1 MTETTGAVSTRWS
14 LGRVLTALAAT
25 LLTALS
31 TLLHGAY
38 VEARL
43 VGSEGWTRWVVV
55 DVLLVAAPL
64 VLPAATYAVARRVA
78 HGRQTA
84 IDLSLAV
91 WLVTAFV
98 SCLLAVFW
106 I

>member
-1 MTETTGAVSTRWS
+1 MTEPTSVVLTRWS
-14 LGRVLTALAAT
+14 LGRVMTALAAT

-31 TLLHGAY
+31 ALLHGAY
-38 VEARL
+38 AEARL

-55 DVLLVAAPL
+55 DVLLIAAPL
-64 VLPAATYAVARRVA
+64 VLTTATYAIGRRA
-78 HGRQTA
+78 NHDRQTV
-84 IDLSLAV
+84 LGYTLAV
-91 WLVTAFV
+91 WLGTAFM